1 MKNDEESAAVAAFE
15 RLPELVEKDP
25 HLSRAGRPRTVEFMV
40 EIGSTP
46 FYLSIEEGRLKT
58 LEKGPQLMRS
68 WSFAIRGDAEAWLRF
83 WQPIPEPGWHDIFA
97 LTKRGVARVEGDL
110 HPFMANL
117 QFIKNLLAAP
127 RGLSR
132 ES

>member
-1 MKNDEESAAVAAFE
+1 MKNDEESAAAAAFE
-15 RLPELVEKDP
+15 RLPELVEHDP
-25 HLSRAGRPRTVEFMV
+25 RFSRLGKRVTVEFMV

-46 FYLSIEEGRLKT
+46 FYVSIEEGLVKA
-58 LEKGPQLMRS
+58 LERGPQLMRS
-68 WSFAIRGDAEAWLRF
+68 WSFAVRGDVEAWMRF

-97 LTKRGVARVEGDL
+97 LTKRGAARVEGDL
-110 HPFMANL
+110 HPFMVNL

-127 RGLSR
+127 RRIFR